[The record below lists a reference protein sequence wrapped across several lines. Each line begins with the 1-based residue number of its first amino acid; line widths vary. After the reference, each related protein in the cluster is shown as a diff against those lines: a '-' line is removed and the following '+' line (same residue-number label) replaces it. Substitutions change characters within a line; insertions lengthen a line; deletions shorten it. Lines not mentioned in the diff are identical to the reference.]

1 MKIVKTVENE
11 KYNNAVK
18 FARYDGN
25 IFEGLNEW
33 NDRAFFVTVYCKLEK
48 GDDVDTLLDLIMDEY
63 NVACRCIEEK
73 KEKRTKIIIFEAESE
88 EIENIRLFMSLI
100 GKRVH
105 NYNDDNYPVLS
116 IG

>member
-1 MKIVKTVENE
+1 MKIIKTVENE
-11 KYNNAVK
+11 KYNNAVR
-18 FARYDGN
+18 FARYDGD

-73 KEKRTKIIIFEAESE
+73 KEKRTKILIFEAESE

-105 NYNDDNYPVLS
+105 NYNDDIYPVLS

>member
-1 MKIVKTVENE
+1 MKILKTIENE
-11 KYNNAVK
+11 KYNNAIR
-18 FARYDGN
+18 FIRYDGN

-63 NVACRCIEEK
+63 NVTCRCIEEK
-73 KEKRTKIIIFEAESE
+73 KEKRTKVLIFEAESE

-100 GKRVH
+100 GKSIH
-105 NYNDDNYPVLS
+105 NSNDDYSVFS
-116 IG
+116 VS

>member
-1 MKIVKTVENE
+1 MRILKTIENE

-18 FARYDGN
+18 FVRYDGD

-48 GDDVDTLLDLIMDEY
+48 GDDVDTLLDSIMDEY
-63 NVACRCIEEK
+63 NVACRCIKEK
-73 KEKRTKIIIFEAESE
+73 KEKRTKILIFEVECE

-100 GKRVH
+100 GKRV
-105 NYNDDNYPVLS
+105 YNCDDGEYVTLETE
-116 IG
+116 